1 MKQKKIEIT
10 IGGKRYPCRQT
21 MGAMLRFK
29 RETGKEVTEI
39 GQSVSDLCAFLWCCT
54 ASACNADG
62 IGFGYTLDDFAD
74 LVTAEQMASWNEA
87 VSAAADTAQEAQG
100 KGSNPSR

>member
-39 GQSVSDLCAFLWCCT
+39 GQSVSDLCVFLWCCT

-62 IGFGYTLDDFAD
+62 IEFPYQLDDFAD
-74 LVTAEQMASWNEA
+74 LVTAEQMASWNAA
-87 VSAAADTAQEAQG
+87 VNDAAGAAEGADQEE
-100 KGSNPSR
+100 NPSR